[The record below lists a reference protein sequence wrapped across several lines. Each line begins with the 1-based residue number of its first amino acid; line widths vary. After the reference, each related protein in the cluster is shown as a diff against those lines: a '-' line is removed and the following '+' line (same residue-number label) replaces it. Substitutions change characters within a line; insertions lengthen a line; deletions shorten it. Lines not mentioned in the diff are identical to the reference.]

1 MSAATPVQPS
11 ERIVTLDIIRGFALL
26 GILVMNLQSFS
37 GADEPATL
45 SDRAADVFTA
55 LFFSGKFN
63 SLFSLLFAIGF
74 TIQLGRL
81 RQRAPASAV
90 SIYLRRL
97 AILLAFGLLHAVFV
111 WDGDVLHLY
120 AVLGVV
126 LLIVGAWPDRAIYA
140 LVAAGL
146 LYPGLRSLALMLFAS
161 PAWTQGRV
169 ATQQAFRDAVS
180 AAHGS
185 GTYWDVVTQ
194 NLHSLQFFYTT
205 GAGVDQLLLGG
216 YVLFSVTMLIG
227 LLAGRHQWIQRAAD
241 HPSVVRRVQ
250 WSALGVG
257 IATGILFVIASRFVQ
272 PFVPSI
278 WFVLMRT
285 AYGVSRVALMIFYV
299 ATILRMTRHGSW
311 MRRLRP
317 LAATGR
323 MPLTNYLFQSVL
335 CTFIFDA
342 WGLGYWGRA
351 GALAQLV
358 LAFAIFLLIQVP
370 FSAWWFRRHAYGPM
384 EYLWR
389 LLTYGHK
396 PEALAQPQGAT

>member
-1 MSAATPVQPS
+1 MSAATPIQPS
-11 ERIVTLDIIRGFALL
+11 ERIVTLDVIRGFALL

-37 GADEPATL
+37 GAGDPATVW
-45 SDRAADVFTA
+45 DRAADAFAA

-81 RQRAPASAV
+81 KQRAPESAV
-90 SIYLRRL
+90 AIYLRRL
-97 AILLAFGLLHAVFV
+97 GILLAFGLLHAVLL
-111 WDGDVLHLY
+111 WDGDVLHMY

-126 LLIVGAWPDRAIYA
+126 LLLVGNWPDRAIHA
-140 LVAAGL
+140 LIGAGL

-161 PAWTQGRV
+161 PAWTQSRV
-169 ATQQAFRDAVS
+169 AIQQGLLDAAS

-185 GTYWDVVTQ
+185 GTYWDVVMQ
-194 NLHSLQFFYTT
+194 NLHSLQFSYTT
-205 GAGVDQLLLGG
+205 SAGADATLLLG

-227 LLAGRHQWIQRAAD
+227 LLAGRHRWIQRAAD

-250 WSALGVG
+250 WWALG
-257 IATGILFVIASRFVQ
+257 TGVAAGVVFVIASRFVQ
-272 PFVPSI
+272 PFVPSP
-278 WFVLMRT
+278 WFVIMRT

-299 ATILRMTRHGSW
+299 ATLLRLTRHDAW

-317 LAATGR
+317 LAAAGR

-351 GALAQLV
+351 GALVQLA
-358 LAFAIFLLIQVP
+358 LAFAIFLLLQVP
-370 FSAWWFRRHAYGPM
+370 LSVWWFRHHAYGPM

-389 LLTYGHK
+389 LLTYGRK
-396 PEALAQPQGAT
+396 PQALAQPQGAL